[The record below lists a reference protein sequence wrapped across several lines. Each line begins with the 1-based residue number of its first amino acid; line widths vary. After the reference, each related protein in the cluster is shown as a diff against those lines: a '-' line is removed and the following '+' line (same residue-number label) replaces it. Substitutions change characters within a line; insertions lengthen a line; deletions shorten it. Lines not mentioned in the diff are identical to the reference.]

1 MFHFIVSL
9 AMLRTTLVTVCLLI
23 ASMATHAQQWT
34 PIIPNR
40 AVYGLAV
47 NPLNPRTVFA
57 GNMARTLF
65 RTTDGG
71 STWEELAV
79 QSSGGSSLLTCLLI
93 HPADTNVV
101 LAAGIGFDGID
112 RSTDE
117 GVTWQN
123 VLRDPSGFRMEF
135 VGESIVA
142 HPVEPDTMYA
152 IRNAPGI
159 VYRSTDRGAT
169 WDSLSTMPTAT
180 GTDRFRAITVAPD
193 STNIVLV
200 AGRVAFMY
208 RSTDGGRTFVRGPRL
223 TGHPDSEVSLFRWS
237 PTTPGTVYAT
247 VQYSL
252 AQNVTNGGLMRSTDW
267 GVTWTR
273 IAHEDVSLYALEVF
287 RGAIPTDPE
296 VIFVGGNQPPLSPA
310 QIMGDSLAFRSTDGG
325 GAWQEINDVPWT
337 ENEVMEVNANVW
349 AFRKIQHQGVDAIM
363 MASEAGAFISSPLAS
378 IHQSTQPSST
388 GLRVRLS
395 ADGSMVVHHDAL
407 DGFTHVDLLA
417 VDGTLVATVPITTT
431 QGVGYA
437 SVSGLAR
444 GAYVV
449 VARSATVTAS
459 ALIMHR

>member
-1 MFHFIVSL
+1 MPCMRTIALL
-9 AMLRTTLVTVCLLI
+9 AFYVF
-23 ASMATHAQQWT
+23 ATAAAAAQSSWM

-40 AVYGLAV
+40 AIYGLAV
-47 NPLNPRTVFA
+47 NPQNPRTVFA

-71 STWEELAV
+71 STWEELSV
-79 QSSGGSSLLTCLLI
+79 QSSGGSSLMSCLLI
-93 HPADTNVV
+93 HPVDTNVV
-101 LAAGIGFDGID
+101 FAAGIGFDGID

-135 VGESIVA
+135 VGESIVT
-142 HPVEPDTMYA
+142 HPAEPDTMYA

-159 VYRSTDRGAT
+159 VYRSTDRGET
-169 WDSLSTMPTAT
+169 WDSLSAVPTAV

-252 AQNVTNGGLMRSTDW
+252 AQNVTNGGLMKSTDW

-273 IAHEDVSLYALEVF
+273 IAHTDVSLYALEVF

-310 QIMGDSLAFRSTDGG
+310 QIMGDSLAFRSIDGG
-325 GAWQEINDVPWT
+325 GTWQAINDVPWT
-337 ENEVMEVNANVW
+337 ENEVMETNTNVW
-349 AFRKIQHQGVDAIM
+349 AIRKIEHQGTEAIM
-363 MASEAGAFISSPLAS
+363 LASEAGAFLSSPLATVRHATS
-378 IHQSTQPSST
+378 DHNASP
-388 GLRVRLS
+388 LRVRMA
-395 ADGSMVVHHDAL
+395 ADGL
-407 DGFTHVDLLA
+407 ITLRLEGGDGPATVDLLA
-417 VDGTLVATVPITTT
+417 VDGGLVGSFPVTLH
-431 QGVGYA
+431 QGIARVHPH
-437 SVSGLAR
+437 GLAS
-444 GAYVV
+444 GVYI
-449 VARSATVTAS
+449 VALRYAAGTAS
-459 ALIMHR
+459 TRILRY